1 MRKTASNEREFAW
14 NTVTFWRRSNSVPKF
29 TVALNNYATMLHHQ
43 LRRYCEAEKYYLRA
57 LRIDNCYSR
66 AHFNYANLCRE
77 HINFDLA
84 VLLIPPVT
92 GAAQETG
99 IGRSD
104 IMERLPHAYCTI
116 VTNRGP
122 TNCKVAKYKP
132 EIGDHYVRF
141 YNDEEK
147 PIKMSVQNS
156 VEKKHHWQVDLFDL
170 NDEER

>member
-92 GAAQETG
+92 G
-99 IGRSD
+99 D
-104 IMERLPHAYCTI
+104 WNWTI
-116 VTNRGP
+116 RYYGTIATCIVPLSP
-122 TNCKVAKYKP
+122 TEVPPTAK
-132 EIGDHYVRF
+132 
-141 YNDEEK
+141 
-147 PIKMSVQNS
+147 
-156 VEKKHHWQVDLFDL
+156 
-170 NDEER
+170 